1 MKIKQSV
8 PLHHRYLS
16 HQIALNENFKITKPS
31 NENSL
36 RGQVET
42 AMKSTYWKIL
52 ESQLNS
58 SPPVYKQILALMQE
72 IKDEILL
79 QAPNSKLKQEVDE
92 VFDLELIKQQTEY
105 GAVDFQRYAQY
116 VLSVLARLCAPVRDE
131 QIKQLSHSTDLIVVL
146 KGIMDLIDLMK
157 LDLANFTIKLSR
169 PQIVQYS
176 FEYEREKFKEFL
188 AVQEKMNIDGL
199 ENTKIWLKRN
209 YESLELDPDEED
221 ASSIKNKVM
230 LAAFI
235 ELLQFDR
242 QLQAYFPETVSL
254 DREKIKEL
262 QIKIHV
268 NLIVGSVILCLFA
281 TVNSLQRVPNQPKF
295 KENIKSIV
303 HILFT
308 SDLGLDEKVRLEN
321 IALQLVK
328 EIQASLKANE
338 LPPIDEP
345 KEKTLSSQIID
356 LSNKEN
362 RIRCIVNRR
371 ILEFIE
377 LALNS
382 SPQSTNSSQL
392 QIPSGLSILQEEL
405 LAITGE
411 FIRFVSFNRSVFNEY
426 YQTILDG
433 LIDKA

>member
-1 MKIKQSV
+1 M
-8 PLHHRYLS
+8 
-16 HQIALNENFKITKPS
+16 NENFKITKPS